1 MPLDI
6 CWSKRVR
13 LIRPTIP
20 LFLVSCLA
28 AFQIGS
34 SGAAHRPPPTDPS
47 TDVLSSTDRA
57 PGGDLGEPP
66 FPFVRRQWRR
76 RGCRGPHDGAP
87 EDSLGKHEFYFT
99 RTIYSGWRGC
109 TWAIDYPRADR
120 IFLEGLRRMT
130 VIDAYDMENPV
141 RLDDPEL
148 LKFPFIYALEV
159 GGMGLTDSEA
169 RALRHY
175 LFAGGF
181 LFVDDFWGSYE
192 WMNFEREISRV
203 LPGYAIQEL
212 PLDHPVFTTVYD
224 IDSIVQVPNI
234 GNGIR
239 GGRTWEEDG
248 YVPHVRA
255 IFDDNGRMIVA
266 IHWNTDLGDA
276 WEWADNPY
284 YPLMYSNYAWKVAI
298 NFIVY
303 AMTH

>member
-1 MPLDI
+1 M
-6 CWSKRVR
+6 R

-20 LFLVSCLA
+20 LFLVSWLA
-28 AFQIGS
+28 AFQVGGT
-34 SGAAHRPPPTDPS
+34 GAADLPTHPS
-47 TDVLSSTDRA
+47 TDVLSSADRA
-57 PGGDLGEPP
+57 LGSDPADLA
-66 FPFVRRQWRR
+66 FPFVRRQWGRRR
-76 RGCRGPHDGAP
+76 RGGGSFVVPP

-99 RTIYSGWRGC
+99 RTEYSARRGC
-109 TWAIDYPRADR
+109 CWWVDGPDSDR
-120 IFLEGLRRMT
+120 IFLTGLRRMT

-141 RLDDPEL
+141 RLDDPKL
-148 LKFPFIYALEV
+148 FKFPFIYALEV
-159 GGMGLTDSEA
+159 GGMGLTDSEV

-239 GGRTWEEDG
+239 GGPTWEEDG

-284 YPLMYSNYAWKVAI
+284 YPLRYSNYAWKVAI